1 MKKDHTFF
9 QECKECWREDVWL
22 KVLTITS
29 IILVISSFI
38 VPPLGIIDGSVLMAV
53 GELTGLGALWEFAK
67 AINKN
72 INAKVKIKELEL
84 EINKKKE
91 ENEQTYT
98 DSEQLYD

>member
-1 MKKDHTFF
+1 MKKDHTFIE
-9 QECKECWREDVWL
+9 ECKECWREDVWL

-91 ENEQTYT
+91 NEQTDT